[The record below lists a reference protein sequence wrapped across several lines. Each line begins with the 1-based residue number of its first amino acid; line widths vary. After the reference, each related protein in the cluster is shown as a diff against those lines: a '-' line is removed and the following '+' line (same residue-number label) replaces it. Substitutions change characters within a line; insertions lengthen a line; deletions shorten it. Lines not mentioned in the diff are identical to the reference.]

1 MKKDAD
7 QQTLNHHS
15 ANHSEYCVLIPTYNN
30 DQTLKDVVLRVQ
42 SITNDIIIINDGS
55 TDKTSE
61 ILASFKNITLINHE
75 TNFGK
80 GKALSSGFEEAINQ
94 GYKYAISIDSDG
106 QHYPE
111 DIPLFLERMNQIPN
125 HLLIGARQLKEAGQ
139 PGKNSFANK
148 ISNFWFTV
156 ETGLNLPDTQSGFR
170 MYPLNKIKN
179 LNLKTAHYD
188 YELEI
193 LVKSFWK
200 GIKIE
205 SVPIR
210 VYYPPQGER
219 VSHFKPIK
227 DFARISL
234 LNVRLVLLA
243 LFYYRPLIALRSL
256 SPKNIRKTFK
266 TAFNNPKES
275 ILHKCNSVALG
286 IFFGIVPI
294 WGYQLLLAVL
304 VAYAL
309 KLNKTIVILTAQI
322 SFPPMIPI
330 ILFLSIKTG
339 EIFTGEKSNF
349 SFSNITKDIVTQNLT
364 VYIVGACILAVIAS
378 VMFWFI
384 SYILLKKFNKVNPP
398 S

>member
-55 TDKTSE
+55 TDKSSE

-75 TNFGK
+75 TNLGK

-384 SYILLKKFNKVNPP
+384 SYILLKKFNKANPP